1 MKSEGNGM
9 RCEII
14 SVGTELLMG
23 QTINTNAADL
33 ARELFSLGIGVYYQT
48 VVGDNEERL
57 AEVFRQA
64 LSRAGLIILTGGL
77 GPTEDDLTRETV
89 ARVLGLPLFRDRGW
103 EGRLEDFFNRIKRPM
118 ASLNLRQALVPE
130 GGKILP
136 NDRGTAPGIYLDL
149 QEGEGPLIILLPGPP
164 PEMLPIFRKQ
174 VIPLLRAK
182 LQEKGALAVLQS
194 RVLRV
199 IGLGE
204 SELVEMIAPLLKNQ
218 SNPTLAP
225 LAKRGEVHLRMTG
238 RGRSEEE
245 VQTLLEGTAQK
256 LREVLGD
263 YIYGEDA
270 EELEAVVAG
279 LLRAGNKTLALAESC
294 SGGLLSHRLTNI
306 AGSSAYL
313 LAGLVTY
320 SNEAKMH
327 ILGVS
332 PATLQEDGAV
342 SAKVA
347 EEMAAGACRFC
358 RADIGVGI
366 TGIAGPGGAT
376 PQKPIG
382 LTYLALAAQ
391 DFKFSRRYEFWGSRQ
406 DVKERVTNTAL
417 HLLRLYLLGKL
428 KSN

>member
-1 MKSEGNGM
+1 M

-23 QTINTNAADL
+23 QTINTNAAAL
-33 ARELFSLGIGVYYQT
+33 ARELFSLGVGVYFQT

-64 LSRAGLIILTGGL
+64 LSRAELIILTGGL

-89 ARVLGLPLFRDRGW
+89 ARVLEVPLLKNSEW
-103 EGRLEDFFNRIKRPM
+103 ERQLEEFFQRFNRPM
-118 ASLNLRQALVPE
+118 GALNLRQALVPR

-149 QEGEGPLIILLPGPP
+149 QESDGPLVILLPGPP
-164 PEMLPIFRKQ
+164 REMLPIFSEQ

-182 LQEKGALAVLQS
+182 LQDKGELAILRS
-194 RVLRV
+194 KVLRI

-204 SELVEMIAPLLKNQ
+204 SFLAEIIAPFLKNQ
-218 SNPTLAP
+218 DNPTLAP
-225 LAKRGEVHLRMTG
+225 LAKGGEVHLRLTA
-238 RGRSEEE
+238 RGRSAEE
-245 VQTLLEGTAQK
+245 VQALLDGKAQE

-270 EELEAVVAG
+270 EELEAVVAAM
-279 LLRAGNKTLALAESC
+279 LRAKGQTLVAAESC

-306 AGSSAYL
+306 PGSSAYL
-313 LAGLVTY
+313 MAGLVTY
-320 SNEAKMH
+320 SNEAKIN
-327 ILGVS
+327 ILGVN
-332 PATLQEDGAV
+332 PATLESVGAV
-342 SAKVA
+342 SAAVA
-347 EEMAAGACRFC
+347 EEMAVGARRFC
-358 RADIGVGI
+358 QADIGVGI

-376 PQKPIG
+376 LQKPVG
-382 LTYLALAAQ
+382 LTYLALAAEN
-391 DFKFSRRYEFWGSRQ
+391 FIFSHRYEFWGSRQ
-406 DVKERVTNTAL
+406 DIKERAAQTAL

-428 KSN
+428 RPN

>member
-1 MKSEGNGM
+1 M

-23 QTINTNAADL
+23 QTINTNTADL

-57 AEVFRQA
+57 AEVFRQS

-77 GPTEDDLTRETV
+77 GPTDDDLTRETV
-89 ARVLGLPLFRDRGW
+89 ARVLGLPLHKSEDW
-103 EGRLEDFFNRIKRPM
+103 ERQLQDFFDRFNRPM

-149 QEGEGPLIILLPGPP
+149 KEKNGPLVIMLPGPP
-164 PEMLPIFRKQ
+164 PEMLPIFKEQ
-174 VIPLLRAK
+174 VIPLLQAK
-182 LQEKGALAVLQS
+182 LRDKGDLAVLRS
-194 RVLRV
+194 KVLRV

-204 SELVEMIAPLLKNQ
+204 SELVEMIAPLLENQ

-225 LAKRGEVHLRMTG
+225 LAKRGEVHLRVTA
-238 RGRSEEE
+238 RGRSEGEA
-245 VQTLLEGTAQK
+245 QDLLDDKARE

-270 EELEAVVAG
+270 EELESAVARLLQAG
-279 LLRAGNKTLALAESC
+279 KRTLAPAESC

-306 AGSSAYL
+306 PGSSTFL
-313 LAGLVTY
+313 VAGLVTY
-320 SNEAKMH
+320 SNEAKIN
-327 ILGVS
+327 ILGVD
-332 PATLQEDGAV
+332 PATLQSAGAV
-342 SAKVA
+342 SAAVA
-347 EEMAAGACRFC
+347 EEMAAGARRLC
-358 RADIGVGI
+358 RADIGIGI

-376 PQKPIG
+376 PQKPVG
-382 LTYLALAAQ
+382 LTYLALATEN
-391 DFKFSRRYEFWGSRQ
+391 FKYSRRYEFWGSRR
-406 DVKERVTNTAL
+406 DIKERAANTAL

-428 KSN
+428 APN

>member
-1 MKSEGNGM
+1 M

-23 QTINTNAADL
+23 QTVNTNASDL

-64 LSRAGLIILTGGL
+64 LQRTGLIILTGGL

-89 ARVLGLPLFRDRGW
+89 AHVLELPLERNRDW
-103 EGRLEDFFNRIKRPM
+103 EQQLKEFFHRFKRPM
-118 ASLNLRQALVPE
+118 ASLNLRQALVPQ
-130 GGKILP
+130 GGKVLP

-149 QEGEGPLIILLPGPP
+149 QERKGPLVILLPGPP
-164 PEMLPIFRKQ
+164 REMLPIFRKQ

-182 LQEKGALAVLQS
+182 LQEKGELAVLRS
-194 RVLRV
+194 KVLRV
-199 IGLGE
+199 TGLGE
-204 SELVEMIAPLLKNQ
+204 SALAEMIAPLLKNQ

-225 LAKRGEVHLRMTG
+225 LAKGGEVHLRLTA
-238 RGRSEEE
+238 RGRSEKEA
-245 VQTLLEGTAQK
+245 QTLLDSKAQE

-270 EELEAVVAG
+270 EELEFVVAC
-279 LLRAGNKTLALAESC
+279 LIREKEQTLALAESC
-294 SGGLLSHRLTNI
+294 SGGLLSHRLTNVP
-306 AGSSAYL
+306 GSSSYL

-320 SNEAKMH
+320 SNEAKVH

-332 PATLQEDGAV
+332 PVTLESVGAV
-342 SAKVA
+342 SAAVA
-347 EEMAAGACRFC
+347 EEMAAGARRICQ
-358 RADIGVGI
+358 ANIGVGI

-376 PQKPIG
+376 PQKPVG
-382 LTYLALAAQ
+382 LTYLALAAE
-391 DFKFSRRYEFWGSRQ
+391 DFKYSHRYEFWGSRQ
-406 DVKERVTNTAL
+406 DIKERAAQTAL

-428 KSN
+428 KPN

>member
-1 MKSEGNGM
+1 M

-23 QTINTNAADL
+23 QTVNTNAGDL

-64 LSRAGLIILTGGL
+64 LQRAGLIILTGGL

-89 ARVLGLPLFRDRGW
+89 AYVLGLPLERNRDW
-103 EGRLEDFFNRIKRPM
+103 EQQLEEFFHRFKRPM
-118 ASLNLRQALVPE
+118 ASLNLRQALVPQ

-149 QEGEGPLIILLPGPP
+149 QERKGPIVILLPGPP
-164 PEMLPIFRKQ
+164 REMLPIFREQ

-182 LQEKGALAVLQS
+182 LQDKGDLAVLRS
-194 RVLRV
+194 KVLRV

-204 SELVEMIAPLLKNQ
+204 STLAETIAPLLKNQ

-225 LAKRGEVHLRMTG
+225 LAKGGEVHLRVTA
-238 RGRSEEE
+238 RGHSEEE
-245 VQTLLEGTAQK
+245 ARTLLDSKAQE

-270 EELEAVVAG
+270 EELESVVAR
-279 LLRAGNKTLALAESC
+279 LLRAKGQTLALAESC

-306 AGSSAYL
+306 PGSSSYL

-320 SNEAKMH
+320 SNEAKAH

-332 PATLQEDGAV
+332 PATLESVGAV
-342 SAKVA
+342 SAAVA
-347 EEMAAGACRFC
+347 EEMAVGARRLCQ
-358 RADIGVGI
+358 ADIGVGI

-376 PQKPIG
+376 PQKPVG
-382 LTYLALAAQ
+382 LTYLALAAEN
-391 DFKFSRRYEFWGSRQ
+391 FKYSHRYEFWGSRQ
-406 DVKERVTNTAL
+406 DIKERAAQAAL
-417 HLLRLYLLGKL
+417 HLLRLYLLEKL
-428 KSN
+428 KPN